1 MAKRH
6 LVKDCDAFTIT
17 SFRKIATTSEREQ
30 AWLNHR
36 AMGVG
41 GSDMSA
47 ILGISSYATPL
58 DVWLSKTGRNNPEKK
73 DSWAIR
79 KGNRLEG
86 ELRQWF
92 KDTHQDMECYDGTN
106 LSLASRQYP
115 HMLASLDGY
124 LYDPS
129 TESFGVL
136 ECKTANSYRAQDWRD
151 EEGNPR
157 IPDYYLV
164 QVQHYLAVTGWQWGY
179 VIADTSGVEPL
190 IIRFERDEEDI
201 AVIVKAATEFWRFVE
216 SGEMPA
222 LSNADDV
229 RKVYP
234 EPTEELEDMSDDDD
248 LYDLMQTYAEAQQ
261 QAKEAETKADSLK
274 NQLIARIGPRE
285 GLSCGGYKATFKT
298 VHRKG
303 YTKVIEPSDSRV
315 FRFSKPKRKEDA

>member
-1 MAKRH
+1 MKRH
-6 LVKDCDAFTIT
+6 LIKDCDAFTVT
-17 SFRKIATTSEREQ
+17 SFRNLRSKAEREQ
-30 AWLNHR
+30 AWLEHR
-36 AMGVG
+36 TKGVG

-47 ILGISSYATPL
+47 ILGISHYATPL
-58 DVWLSKTGRNNPEKK
+58 DVWLSKTGRNNPEKL

-79 KGNRLEG
+79 KGNRMEG

-92 KDTHQDMECYDGTN
+92 KDTHPELEVWDGTD
-106 LSLASRQYP
+106 LSLTSRHYP

-124 LYDPS
+124 IYDPT

-151 EEGNPR
+151 DDGNPC
-157 IPDYYLV
+157 IPDYYAC

-201 AVIVKAATEFWRFVE
+201 AAIVNAAQNFWWFVQ

-222 LSNADDV
+222 LSNAEDV

-234 EPTEELEDMSDDDD
+234 EPTEELEDCSDDDD
-248 LYDLMQTYAEAQQ
+248 LYGLMQTYAAAQQ

-274 NQLIARIGPRE
+274 NQLITRIGPRE
-285 GLSCGGYKATFKT
+285 GLSCGGYKATSKT

-303 YTKVIEPSDSRV
+303 YTKVVEPSDSRV
-315 FRFSKPKRKEDA
+315 FRFSKPKTKNE

>member
-1 MAKRH
+1 MKRH
-6 LVKDCDAFTIT
+6 FIKDCDAFTVT
-17 SFRKIATTSEREQ
+17 SFRNLRKKSEREQ
-30 AWLNHR
+30 AWLEHR
-36 AMGVG
+36 TKGVG

-47 ILGISSYATPL
+47 ILGISHYATPL
-58 DVWLSKTGRNNPEKK
+58 DIWLSKTGRNNPEKK

-79 KGNRLEG
+79 KGNRMEG

-92 KDTHQDMECYDGTN
+92 KDTHPELEVWDGTD
-106 LSLASRQYP
+106 LSLTSRNYP

-124 LYDPS
+124 LYDPAS
-129 TESFGVL
+129 ESFGVL

-151 EEGNPR
+151 DDGNPC

-201 AVIVKAATEFWRFVE
+201 AAIVNAAQNFWWFVK

-222 LSNADDV
+222 LSNAEDV

-234 EPTEELEDMSDDDD
+234 EPVEELEDMSDDDD
-248 LYDLMQTYAEAQQ
+248 LYDLMQSYADAQSKAKQAEA
-261 QAKEAETKADSLK
+261 KADSLK
-274 NQLIARIGPRE
+274 NQLIACIGPRE

-303 YTKVIEPSDSRV
+303 YTKVVEPSDSRV

>member
-1 MAKRH
+1 MKRH
-6 LVKDCDAFTIT
+6 LIKDCDAFTVT
-17 SFRKIATTSEREQ
+17 SFRKIATTFEREQ
-30 AWLNHR
+30 AWLEHR
-36 AMGVG
+36 TKGVG

-47 ILGISSYATPL
+47 ILGISHYATPL
-58 DVWLSKTGRNNPEKK
+58 DIWLSKTGRNVPEKK

-79 KGNRLEG
+79 KGNSLEKD
-86 ELRQWF
+86 LRQWF
-92 KDTHQDMECYDGTN
+92 KDTHPDMECYDGTN
-106 LSLASRQYP
+106 LSLTSRHYP

-124 LYDPS
+124 LYDPA

-136 ECKTANSYRAQDWRD
+136 ECKTANSYRAADWRD
-151 EEGNPR
+151 DDGNPC

-201 AVIVKAATEFWRFVE
+201 AAIVNAATNFWRFVE
-216 SGEMPA
+216 SGQMPA

-234 EPTEELEDMSDDDD
+234 EPTEELEDCSDDDD
-248 LYDLMQTYAEAQQ
+248 LYDLMQTYAAAQQ
-261 QAKEAETKADSLK
+261 QAEEAEAKADSLK
-274 NQLIARIGPRE
+274 NQLIACIGPRE

-303 YTKVIEPSDSRV
+303 YTKVVELSDSRV
-315 FRFSKPKRKEDA
+315 FRFSKSKTKNE

>member
-1 MAKRH
+1 MKRH
-6 LVKDCDAFTIT
+6 LIKDCDAFTVT
-17 SFRKIATTSEREQ
+17 SFKKLRTKDERER
-30 AWLNHR
+30 AWLEHR
-36 AMGVG
+36 TKGVG

-47 ILGISSYATPL
+47 ILGISKFSTPL
-58 DVWLSKTGRNNPEKK
+58 GIWLSKTVRNIPEK

-79 KGNRLEG
+79 KGKHDEPL
-86 ELRQWF
+86 LRQWF
-92 KDTHQDMECYDGTN
+92 RDLHPELEVRDGTD
-106 LSLASRQYP
+106 LSLTSRNYP

-124 LYDPS
+124 LYDPA

-151 EEGNPR
+151 DDGNPC

-190 IIRFERDEEDI
+190 IIRFNRDEEDI
-201 AVIVKAATEFWRFVE
+201 AVIVRAAEEFWRFVE

-248 LYDLMQTYAEAQQ
+248 LYDLMQSYADAQA
-261 QAKEAETKADSLK
+261 QAKQAETRADSLK

-285 GLSCGGYKATFKT
+285 GLTCGGFHATFKT

-303 YTKVIEPSDSRV
+303 YTKVVEPSDSRV
-315 FRFSKPKRKEDA
+315 FRFSRPKPGKES

>member
-1 MAKRH
+1 MKRH
-6 LVKDCDAFTIT
+6 LIKDCDAFTVT

-36 AMGVG
+36 ATGVG

-47 ILGISSYATPL
+47 ILGISHYATPL
-58 DVWLSKTGRNNPEKK
+58 DIWLSKTGRNHPEKK

-79 KGNRLEG
+79 KGNGLEKD
-86 ELRQWF
+86 LRQWF
-92 KDTHQDMECYDGTN
+92 KDTHPDMECYDGTN
-106 LSLASRQYP
+106 LSLTSRHYP

-151 EEGNPR
+151 DDGNPC

-164 QVQHYLAVTGWQWGY
+164 QVQHYMAVTGWQWGY

-201 AVIVKAATEFWRFVE
+201 AAIVNAATNFWQFVE
-216 SGEMPA
+216 SGQMPA

-248 LYDLMQTYAEAQQ
+248 LYDLMQSYAAAQR

-274 NQLIARIGPRE
+274 NQLITRIGPRE

-303 YTKVIEPSDSRV
+303 YTKVVEPSDSRV
-315 FRFSKPKRKEDA
+315 FRFSKPKTK

>member
-1 MAKRH
+1 MKRH
-6 LVKDCDAFTIT
+6 IIKDCDAFTVT

-36 AMGVG
+36 ATGVG

-47 ILGISSYATPL
+47 ILGISHYATPL
-58 DVWLSKTGRNNPEKK
+58 DIWLSKTGRNHPEKK

-79 KGNRLEG
+79 KGNSLEKD
-86 ELRQWF
+86 LRQWF
-92 KDTHQDMECYDGTN
+92 KDTHPDMECYDGTN
-106 LSLASRQYP
+106 LSLTSRHYP

-124 LYDPS
+124 IYDPAS
-129 TESFGVL
+129 ESFGVL

-151 EEGNPR
+151 DDGNPG

-201 AVIVKAATEFWRFVE
+201 AAIVNAATNFWRFVE
-216 SGEMPA
+216 SGQMPA

-229 RKVYP
+229 RKVYT

-248 LYDLMQTYAEAQQ
+248 LYDLMQSYAAAQQ
-261 QAKEAETKADSLK
+261 QAKESETKADSLK

-303 YTKVIEPSDSRV
+303 YTKVVEPSDSRV
-315 FRFSKPKRKEDA
+315 FRFSKPKTK

>member
-1 MAKRH
+1 MKRH
-6 LVKDCDAFTIT
+6 LVKDCDAFTVT

-36 AMGVG
+36 ATGVG

-58 DVWLSKTGRNNPEKK
+58 DIWLSKTGRNNPEKK

-86 ELRQWF
+86 ELRRWF
-92 KDTHQDMECYDGTN
+92 KDTHPDMECYDGTN
-106 LSLASRQYP
+106 LSLASRHYP

-129 TESFGVL
+129 TENFGVL
-136 ECKTANSYRAQDWRD
+136 ECKTANSYRAADWRD

-164 QVQHYLAVTGWQWGY
+164 QVQHYLAVTGWEWGY

-201 AVIVKAATEFWRFVE
+201 AAIVNAAQNFWWFVK

-222 LSNADDV
+222 LSNAEDV

-234 EPTEELEDMSDDDD
+234 EPAEELEDCSDDDD
-248 LYDLMQTYAEAQQ
+248 LYDLMQTYAAVQQ
-261 QAKEAETKADSLK
+261 QAKEAEAKADSLK
-274 NQLIARIGPRE
+274 NQLITRIGPRE

-298 VHRKG
+298 MHRKG
-303 YTKVIEPSDSRV
+303 YTKVVEPSDSRV
-315 FRFSKPKRKEDA
+315 FRFSKPKTK

>member
-1 MAKRH
+1 MKRH
-6 LVKDCDAFTIT
+6 LIKDCDAFTVT
-17 SFRKIATTSEREQ
+17 SFRKIATTFEREQ

-36 AMGVG
+36 ATGVG

-47 ILGISSYATPL
+47 ILGISKFDTPL
-58 DVWLSKTGRNNPEKK
+58 DIWLSKTGRNIPEKK

-79 KGNRLEG
+79 KGKHDEPL
-86 ELRQWF
+86 LRQWF
-92 KDTHQDMECYDGTN
+92 RDLHPELEVRDGTD
-106 LSLASRQYP
+106 LSLTSREHP
-115 HMLASLDGY
+115 HMIASLDGY
-124 LYDPS
+124 LYDPA

-136 ECKTANSYRAQDWRD
+136 ECKTANSFRAQDWRD
-151 EEGNPR
+151 NDGNPC

-201 AVIVKAATEFWRFVE
+201 AVIVRAAAEFWRFVE

-222 LSNADDV
+222 LSNAEDV
-229 RKVYP
+229 RKIYP

-248 LYDLMQTYAEAQQ
+248 LYDLMKRYSFASIMAKDYQQ
-261 QAKEAETKADSLK
+261 QSDTLK

-285 GLSCGGYKATFKT
+285 GLTCGGYKATFKT

-303 YTKVIEPSDSRV
+303 YTKVVEPSDSRV
-315 FRFSKPKRKEDA
+315 FRFSKPKTK

>member
-1 MAKRH
+1 MKRH
-6 LVKDCDAFTIT
+6 LIKDCDAFTVT
-17 SFRKIATTSEREQ
+17 SFRNLRSKAEREQ
-30 AWLNHR
+30 AWLEHR
-36 AMGVG
+36 TKGVG

-47 ILGISSYATPL
+47 ILGISNYATPL
-58 DVWLSKTGRNNPEKK
+58 DIWLSKTGRNNPEKL

-79 KGNRLEG
+79 KGNSLEKD
-86 ELRQWF
+86 LRQWF
-92 KDTHQDMECYDGTN
+92 KDTHPDMECYDGTN
-106 LSLASRQYP
+106 LSLTSRHCP

-124 LYDPS
+124 LYDPA

-151 EEGNPR
+151 DDGNPR
-157 IPDYYLV
+157 IPDYYMA

-201 AVIVKAATEFWRFVE
+201 AAIVNAAQNFWWFVK

-234 EPTEELEDMSDDDD
+234 EPVEELEDCSDDDD
-248 LYDLMQTYAEAQQ
+248 LYDLMQTYAAAQQ

-285 GLSCGGYKATFKT
+285 GLTCGGYKATFKT

-315 FRFSKPKRKEDA
+315 FRFSKPKTK

>member
-6 LVKDCDAFTIT
+6 LIKDCDAFTIT

-47 ILGISSYATPL
+47 ILGISHYATPL
-58 DVWLSKTGRNNPEKK
+58 DIWLSKTGRNNPEKK

-129 TESFGVL
+129 AESFGVL

-151 EEGNPR
+151 EDGSPC

-216 SGEMPA
+216 SGQMPA

-248 LYDLMQTYAEAQQ
+248 LYDLMQHYADAA
-261 QAKEAETKADSLK
+261 AKEAEYKALK
-274 NQLIARIGPRE
+274 ESFKNSLIANIGPRE
-285 GLSCGGYKATFKT
+285 GLTCGGYKATFKT

-303 YTKVIEPSDSRV
+303 YTRVVEPSDNRE
-315 FRFSKPKRKEDA
+315 FRFSKPKTKNE

>member
-1 MAKRH
+1 MKRH
-6 LVKDCDAFTIT
+6 LIKDCDAFTVT

-36 AMGVG
+36 ATGVG

-73 DSWAIR
+73 NSWAIR

-92 KDTHQDMECYDGTN
+92 KDTHPDMECYDGTN
-106 LSLASRQYP
+106 LSLTSRHHP

-124 LYDPS
+124 LYDPA

-151 EEGNPR
+151 DDGNPR
-157 IPDYYLV
+157 IPDYYAC

-201 AVIVKAATEFWRFVE
+201 AAIVNAAQNFWWFVK

-234 EPTEELEDMSDDDD
+234 EPAEELEDCSDDDD
-248 LYDLMQTYAEAQQ
+248 LYDLMQTYAAAQQ

-274 NQLIARIGPRE
+274 NQLITRIGPRE
-285 GLSCGGYKATFKT
+285 GLTCGGYKATFKT
-298 VHRKG
+298 MHRKG
-303 YTKVIEPSDSRV
+303 YTKVVEPSDSRV
-315 FRFSKPKRKEDA
+315 FRFSKPKTK

>member
-1 MAKRH
+1 MKRH
-6 LVKDCDAFTIT
+6 LIKDCDAFTVT

-36 AMGVG
+36 TTGVG

-47 ILGISSYATPL
+47 ILGISHYATPL
-58 DVWLSKTGRNNPEKK
+58 DIWLSKTGRNNPEKK

-79 KGNRLEG
+79 KGNSLEKD
-86 ELRQWF
+86 LRQWF
-92 KDTHQDMECYDGTN
+92 KDTHPDMECYDGTN
-106 LSLASRQYP
+106 LSLTSRHYP

-157 IPDYYLV
+157 IPDYYAC
-164 QVQHYLAVTGWQWGY
+164 QVQHYLAVTGWNWGY
-179 VIADTSGVEPL
+179 IIADTSGVEPL

-201 AVIVKAATEFWRFVE
+201 AAIVNAATNFWWFVE
-216 SGEMPA
+216 SGQMPA
-222 LSNADDV
+222 LSNAEDV

-234 EPTEELEDMSDDDD
+234 EPTEELEDCSDDDD
-248 LYDLMQTYAEAQQ
+248 LYDLMQTYEAAQQ

-274 NQLIARIGPRE
+274 NQLITRIGPRE

-303 YTKVIEPSDSRV
+303 YTKVVEPSDSRV
-315 FRFSKPKRKEDA
+315 FRFSKPKTKNE

>member
-6 LVKDCDAFTIT
+6 LIKDCDAFTVT

-36 AMGVG
+36 TTGVG

-47 ILGISSYATPL
+47 ILGISHYATPL
-58 DVWLSKTGRNNPEKK
+58 DIWLSKTGRNNPEKK

-92 KDTHQDMECYDGTN
+92 KDTHPELEVRDGTD
-106 LSLASRQYP
+106 LSLTSRQYP

-124 LYDPS
+124 LYDPAS
-129 TESFGVL
+129 ESFGVL

-151 EEGNPR
+151 DDGSPC

-201 AVIVKAATEFWRFVE
+201 AAIVRAATEFWRFVE
-216 SGEMPA
+216 SGQMPA
-222 LSNADDV
+222 L
-229 RKVYP
+229 
-234 EPTEELEDMSDDDD
+234 
-248 LYDLMQTYAEAQQ
+248 
-261 QAKEAETKADSLK
+261 
-274 NQLIARIGPRE
+274 
-285 GLSCGGYKATFKT
+285 
-298 VHRKG
+298 
-303 YTKVIEPSDSRV
+303 
-315 FRFSKPKRKEDA
+315 

>member
-1 MAKRH
+1 MKRH
-6 LVKDCDAFTIT
+6 LIKDCDAFTVT

-36 AMGVG
+36 TTGVG

-47 ILGISSYATPL
+47 ILGISHYATPL
-58 DVWLSKTGRNNPEKK
+58 DIWLSKTGRNNPEKL

-79 KGNRLEG
+79 KGNSLEKD
-86 ELRQWF
+86 LRQWF
-92 KDTHQDMECYDGTN
+92 KDTHPDMECYDGTN
-106 LSLASRQYP
+106 LSLTSRHHP

-151 EEGNPR
+151 DDGNPR
-157 IPDYYLV
+157 IPDYYMV
-164 QVQHYLAVTGWQWGY
+164 QVQHYLAVTGWNWGY

-190 IIRFERDEEDI
+190 IIRFERDDEDI
-201 AVIVKAATEFWRFVE
+201 NVIVKAASEFWRFVE
-216 SGEMPA
+216 SGQMPA

-234 EPTEELEDMSDDDD
+234 EPTEQLEDLSDDDD
-248 LYDLMQTYAEAQQ
+248 LYDLMKTYAAAQR
-261 QAKEAETKADSLK
+261 QAKEAEAKADSLK

-285 GLSCGGYKATFKT
+285 GLTCGGYKATFKT

-303 YTKVIEPSDSRV
+303 YTIEPSDSRV
-315 FRFSKPKRKEDA
+315 FRFSKPKTK

>member
-1 MAKRH
+1 MKRH
-6 LVKDCDAFTIT
+6 LIKDCDAFTIT

-36 AMGVG
+36 AKGVG

-47 ILGISSYATPL
+47 ILGISHYATPL
-58 DVWLSKTGRNNPEKK
+58 DVWLSKTGRNIPEKK

-92 KDTHQDMECYDGTN
+92 KDTHPDMECYDGTN
-106 LSLASRQYP
+106 LSLTSRHYP

-124 LYDPS
+124 IYDPAS
-129 TESFGVL
+129 ESFGVL

-151 EEGNPR
+151 DDGNPC
-157 IPDYYLV
+157 IPDYYAC
-164 QVQHYLAVTGWQWGY
+164 QVQHYLAVTGWEWGY

-190 IIRFERDEEDI
+190 IIRFERDDEDVN
-201 AVIVKAATEFWRFVE
+201 VIVKAATEFWRFVE
-216 SGEMPA
+216 SGQMPA

-229 RKVYP
+229 RKVYT

-248 LYDLMQTYAEAQQ
+248 LYDLMQSYEAAQQ

-303 YTKVIEPSDSRV
+303 YTKVVEPSDSRV
-315 FRFSKPKRKEDA
+315 FRFSKPKTK

>member
-6 LVKDCDAFTIT
+6 LIKDCDAFTVT

-36 AMGVG
+36 TTGVG

-47 ILGISSYATPL
+47 ILGISHYATPL
-58 DVWLSKTGRNNPEKK
+58 DIWLSKTGRNNPEKK

-79 KGNRLEG
+79 KGNSLEKD
-86 ELRQWF
+86 LRQWF
-92 KDTHQDMECYDGTN
+92 KDTHPDMECYDGTD
-106 LSLASRQYP
+106 LSLTSRHYP

-151 EEGNPR
+151 DDGNPC

-201 AVIVKAATEFWRFVE
+201 AAIVNAAQNFWWFVK

-222 LSNADDV
+222 LSNAEDV

-248 LYDLMQTYAEAQQ
+248 LYDLMQTYAAAQQ

-274 NQLIARIGPRE
+274 NQLITRIGPRE
-285 GLSCGGYKATFKT
+285 GLTCGGYRATFKT

-303 YTKVIEPSDSRV
+303 YTKVVEPSDSRV
-315 FRFSKPKRKEDA
+315 FRFSKPKTK

>member
-1 MAKRH
+1 MKRH
-6 LVKDCDAFTIT
+6 LIKDCDAFTIT

-36 AMGVG
+36 TTGVG

-47 ILGISSYATPL
+47 ILGISHYTTPL
-58 DVWLSKTGRNNPEKK
+58 DIWLSKTGRNNPEKL

-79 KGNRLEG
+79 KGNSLEKD
-86 ELRQWF
+86 LRQWF
-92 KDTHQDMECYDGTN
+92 KDTHPDMECYDGTN
-106 LSLASRQYP
+106 LSLTSRHYP

-124 LYDPS
+124 LYDPA

-151 EEGNPR
+151 DDGNPC
-157 IPDYYLV
+157 IPDYYAC
-164 QVQHYLAVTGWQWGY
+164 QVQHYLAVTGWDWGY

-190 IIRFERDEEDI
+190 IIRFERDDEDI
-201 AVIVKAATEFWRFVE
+201 NVIVKAASEFWRFVE
-216 SGEMPA
+216 SGQMPA

-234 EPTEELEDMSDDDD
+234 ESTEQLEDLSDDDD
-248 LYDLMQTYAEAQQ
+248 LYDLMKTYAAAQR

-303 YTKVIEPSDSRV
+303 YTKVVEPSDSRE
-315 FRFSKPKRKEDA
+315 FRFSKPKTK

>member
-1 MAKRH
+1 MKRH
-6 LVKDCDAFTIT
+6 LIKDCDAFTVT
-17 SFRKIATTSEREQ
+17 SFRNLRSKAERES
-30 AWLNHR
+30 AWLEHR
-36 AMGVG
+36 TKGAG

-47 ILGISSYATPL
+47 ILGISKFDTPL
-58 DVWLSKTGRNNPEKK
+58 DIWLSKTGRNVPEKL

-79 KGNRLEG
+79 KGKHDEPL
-86 ELRQWF
+86 LRQWF
-92 KDTHQDMECYDGTN
+92 RDLHPELEVRDGTD
-106 LSLASRQYP
+106 LSLTSRHYP

-124 LYDPS
+124 LYDPA

-136 ECKTANSYRAQDWRD
+136 ECKTANSYRAADWRD

-164 QVQHYLAVTGWQWGY
+164 QVQHYLAVTGWNWGY

-201 AVIVKAATEFWRFVE
+201 AVIVKAATEFWRIVE
-216 SGEMPA
+216 SGQMPA
-222 LSNADDV
+222 LSNAEDV

-234 EPTEELEDMSDDDD
+234 EPTEQLEDLSDDDD
-248 LYDLMQTYAEAQQ
+248 LYDLMQHYADAA
-261 QAKEAETKADSLK
+261 AKEKEYASLK
-274 NQLIARIGPRE
+274 ESFKNSLIAQIGPRE

-303 YTKVIEPSDSRV
+303 YTKVVEPSDNRE
-315 FRFSKPKRKEDA
+315 FRFSKPKTK

>member
-1 MAKRH
+1 MKRH
-6 LVKDCDAFTIT
+6 LIKGCDAFTVT
-17 SFRKIATTSEREQ
+17 SFRNLRSKAEREQ
-30 AWLNHR
+30 AWLEHR
-36 AMGVG
+36 TKGVG

-47 ILGISSYATPL
+47 ILGISHYATPL
-58 DVWLSKTGRNNPEKK
+58 DIWLSKTGRNIPEKL

-92 KDTHQDMECYDGTN
+92 KDTHPDMECYDGTG
-106 LSLASRQYP
+106 LSLTSLQYP

-124 LYDPS
+124 LYDPA

-136 ECKTANSYRAQDWRD
+136 ECKTANSYRAADWRD
-151 EEGNPR
+151 DDGNPR

-164 QVQHYLAVTGWQWGY
+164 QVQHYLAVTGWEWGY

-201 AVIVKAATEFWRFVE
+201 AVIVNASTEFWRFVE
-216 SGEMPA
+216 SGQMPA

-229 RKVYP
+229 REVYP
-234 EPTEELEDMSDDDD
+234 EPTEQLEDMSDDDD
-248 LYDLMQTYAEAQQ
+248 LYDLMQSYADAQAQAKQAEA
-261 QAKEAETKADSLK
+261 KADSLK
-274 NQLIARIGPRE
+274 NQLIACIGPRE

-303 YTKVIEPSDSRV
+303 YTKVVEPSDSRV
-315 FRFSKPKRKEDA
+315 FRFSKPKTK

>member
-1 MAKRH
+1 MKRH
-6 LVKDCDAFTIT
+6 LIKDCDAFTVT
-17 SFRKIATTSEREQ
+17 SFRKIATTSEREV
-30 AWLNHR
+30 AWLNNR
-36 AMGVG
+36 AKGVG

-47 ILGISSYATPL
+47 ILGISHYATPL
-58 DVWLSKTGRNNPEKK
+58 DIWLSKTGRNNPEKK

-92 KDTHQDMECYDGTN
+92 KDTHTELEVWDGTD
-106 LSLASRQYP
+106 LSLTSRHYP

-124 LYDPS
+124 IYDPA

-151 EEGNPR
+151 DDGNPR

-164 QVQHYLAVTGWQWGY
+164 QVQHYLAVTGWEWGY

-201 AVIVKAATEFWRFVE
+201 AVIVRAATEFWRFVE
-216 SGEMPA
+216 SGQMPA

-234 EPTEELEDMSDDDD
+234 EPTEELEDMSADDD
-248 LYDLMQTYAEAQQ
+248 LYDLLQSIEAAKA
-261 QAKEAETKADSLK
+261 QAKEAKTKIESLEDK
-274 NQLIARIGPRE
+274 VAVRIGPRE
-285 GLSCGGYKATFKT
+285 GATCRGYKVTFKT

-303 YTKVIEPSDSRV
+303 YTRVVEPSDSSV
-315 FRFSKPKRKEDA
+315 FRFSKPKTK

>member
-1 MAKRH
+1 MKRH
-6 LVKDCDAFTIT
+6 FIKDCDAFTVT

-30 AWLNHR
+30 EWLNHR
-36 AMGVG
+36 ATGVG

-47 ILGISSYATPL
+47 ILGISHYATPL
-58 DVWLSKTGRNNPEKK
+58 DIWLSKTGRNNPEKK

-79 KGNRLEG
+79 KGKHDEPL
-86 ELRQWF
+86 LRQWF
-92 KDTHQDMECYDGTN
+92 RDLHPELEVRDGTD
-106 LSLASRQYP
+106 LSLTSRQYP

-151 EEGNPR
+151 DDGNPR

-164 QVQHYLAVTGWQWGY
+164 QVQHYLAVTGWEWGY

-201 AVIVKAATEFWRFVE
+201 AAIVNAAQNFWWFVK

-222 LSNADDV
+222 LSNAEDV

-234 EPTEELEDMSDDDD
+234 EPTEELENCSDDDD
-248 LYDLMQTYAEAQQ
+248 LYDLMQTYAAAQQ

-274 NQLIARIGPRE
+274 NQLITRIGPRE
-285 GLSCGGYKATFKT
+285 GLCCGGYKATFKT

-303 YTKVIEPSDSRV
+303 YTKVVEPSDSRV
-315 FRFSKPKRKEDA
+315 FRFSKPKTK

>member
-1 MAKRH
+1 MKRH
-6 LVKDCDAFTIT
+6 LIKDCDAFTIT

-36 AMGVG
+36 AKGVG

-58 DVWLSKTGRNNPEKK
+58 DIWLSKTGRNVPEKK

-92 KDTHQDMECYDGTN
+92 KDTHPDMECYDGTN
-106 LSLASRQYP
+106 LSLTSRHYP

-124 LYDPS
+124 IYDPA

-151 EEGNPR
+151 DDGNPC

-164 QVQHYLAVTGWQWGY
+164 QVQHYMAVTGWEWGC

-201 AVIVKAATEFWRFVE
+201 AAIVNAATNFWRFVE
-216 SGEMPA
+216 SGQMPA
-222 LSNADDV
+222 LSNAEDV

-234 EPTEELEDMSDDDD
+234 EPTEELEDCSDDDD
-248 LYDLMQTYAEAQQ
+248 LYDLMQTYAAAQR

-274 NQLIARIGPRE
+274 NQLITRIGPRE

-303 YTKVIEPSDSRV
+303 YTKVVEPSDSRV
-315 FRFSKPKRKEDA
+315 FRFSKPKTGKES

>member
-47 ILGISSYATPL
+47 ILGISHYATPL
-58 DVWLSKTGRNNPEKK
+58 DIWLSKTGRNNPEKK

-92 KDTHQDMECYDGTN
+92 KDTHPELEVRDGTD
-106 LSLASRQYP
+106 LSLTSRHYP

-151 EEGNPR
+151 DDGNPC

-201 AVIVKAATEFWRFVE
+201 AAIVNAVQNFWWFVK

-222 LSNADDV
+222 LSNAEDV

-234 EPTEELEDMSDDDD
+234 EPVEELEDMSDDDD
-248 LYDLMQTYAEAQQ
+248 LYDLMQTYAAAQQ

-274 NQLIARIGPRE
+274 NQLITRIGPRE
-285 GLSCGGYKATFKT
+285 GLTCGGYRATFKT

-303 YTKVIEPSDSRV
+303 YTKVVEPSDSRV
-315 FRFSKPKRKEDA
+315 FRFSKPKTKNE

>member
-1 MAKRH
+1 MKRH
-6 LVKDCDAFTIT
+6 IIHDCDAFTVT
-17 SFRKIATTSEREQ
+17 SFRKIATTSEREA

-36 AMGVG
+36 AKGVG

-47 ILGISSYATPL
+47 ILGISHYATPL
-58 DVWLSKTGRNNPEKK
+58 DIWLSKTGRNNSEKK

-79 KGNRLEG
+79 KGNSLEKD
-86 ELRQWF
+86 LRQWF

-106 LSLASRQYP
+106 LSLTSLQYP

-124 LYDPS
+124 LYDPA

-136 ECKTANSYRAQDWRD
+136 ECKTANSYRASDWRD
-151 EEGNPR
+151 DDGNPR

-164 QVQHYLAVTGWQWGY
+164 QVQHYLAVTGWNWGY

-201 AVIVKAATEFWRFVE
+201 AAIVNAAQNFWRFVQ

-222 LSNADDV
+222 LSNEDDV

-234 EPTEELEDMSDDDD
+234 EPAEELEDMSDDDD
-248 LYDLMQTYAEAQQ
+248 LYDLMQSYADAQSQAKQAEA
-261 QAKEAETKADSLK
+261 KADSLK

-303 YTKVIEPSDSRV
+303 YTKVVEPSDSRV

>member
-6 LVKDCDAFTIT
+6 LIKDCGAFTVT
-17 SFRKIATTSEREQ
+17 SFRNLRSKAEREQ
-30 AWLNHR
+30 AWLEHR
-36 AMGVG
+36 TKGVG

-47 ILGISSYATPL
+47 ILGISKFDTPL
-58 DVWLSKTGRNNPEKK
+58 DIWLSKTGRDVPEKQ

-79 KGNRLEG
+79 KGKHDEPLLRDWFRDLHPELEV
-86 ELRQWF
+86 R
-92 KDTHQDMECYDGTN
+92 DGTD
-106 LSLASRQYP
+106 LSLTSRRYP
-115 HMLASLDGY
+115 HLLASLDGY
-124 LYDPS
+124 LYDPA

-151 EEGNPR
+151 DDGNPC

-164 QVQHYLAVTGWQWGY
+164 QVQHYMAVTGWQWGY

-201 AVIVKAATEFWRFVE
+201 AAIVNAATNFWRFVE
-216 SGEMPA
+216 SGQMPA

-248 LYDLMQTYAEAQQ
+248 LYDLMQSYAAAQQ

-274 NQLIARIGPRE
+274 NQLITRIGPRE

-303 YTKVIEPSDSRV
+303 YTKVVEPSDSRV
-315 FRFSKPKRKEDA
+315 FRFSKTKTKNE

>member
-1 MAKRH
+1 MKRH
-6 LVKDCDAFTIT
+6 LIKDCDAFTVT

-36 AMGVG
+36 TTGVG

-47 ILGISSYATPL
+47 ILGISHYATPL
-58 DVWLSKTGRNNPEKK
+58 DIWLSKTGRNNPEKL

-79 KGNRLEG
+79 KGNSLEKD
-86 ELRQWF
+86 LRQWF
-92 KDTHQDMECYDGTN
+92 KDTHPDMECYDGTN
-106 LSLASRQYP
+106 LSLTSRHHP

-124 LYDPS
+124 LYDPA

-151 EEGNPR
+151 DDGNPC
-157 IPDYYLV
+157 IPDYYAC
-164 QVQHYLAVTGWQWGY
+164 QVQHYLAVTGWNWGY

-201 AVIVKAATEFWRFVE
+201 AAIVNAAQNFWWFVK

-222 LSNADDV
+222 LSNAEDV

-234 EPTEELEDMSDDDD
+234 EPTEQLEDLSDDDD
-248 LYDLMQTYAEAQQ
+248 LYDLMQSYAAAMR
-261 QAKEAETKADSLK
+261 QAKEAEAKADSLK

-303 YTKVIEPSDSRV
+303 YTKVVEPSDSRV
-315 FRFSKPKRKEDA
+315 FRFSKPKTK

>member
-1 MAKRH
+1 MKRH
-6 LVKDCDAFTIT
+6 LIKDCDAFTVT
-17 SFRKIATTSEREQ
+17 SFRNLRSKAEREQ
-30 AWLNHR
+30 AWLEHR
-36 AMGVG
+36 TKGVG

-47 ILGISSYATPL
+47 ILGISHYATPL
-58 DVWLSKTGRNNPEKK
+58 DVWLSKTGRNNPEKL

-79 KGNRLEG
+79 KGNRMEG

-92 KDTHQDMECYDGTN
+92 KDTHPELEVWDGTD
-106 LSLASRQYP
+106 LSLTSRHYP

-124 LYDPS
+124 IYDPT

-151 EEGNPR
+151 DDGNPC
-157 IPDYYLV
+157 IPDYYAC

-201 AVIVKAATEFWRFVE
+201 AAIVNAAQNFWWFVQ

-222 LSNADDV
+222 LSNAEDV

-234 EPTEELEDMSDDDD
+234 EPTEELEDCSDDDD
-248 LYDLMQTYAEAQQ
+248 LYGLMQTYAAAQQ

-274 NQLIARIGPRE
+274 NQLITRIGPRE

-303 YTKVIEPSDSRV
+303 YTKVVEPSDSRV
-315 FRFSKPKRKEDA
+315 FRFSKPKTKNE

>member
-1 MAKRH
+1 MKRH
-6 LVKDCDAFTIT
+6 LIKDCDAFTIT
-17 SFRKIATTSEREQ
+17 SFKKLRTKAEREQ
-30 AWLNHR
+30 AWLEHR
-36 AMGVG
+36 TKGVG

-47 ILGISSYATPL
+47 ILGISNYATPL
-58 DVWLSKTGRNNPEKK
+58 DIWLSKTGRNNPEKL

-79 KGNRLEG
+79 KGNSLEKDLRDWFRDLHP
-86 ELRQWF
+86 ELEVRG
-92 KDTHQDMECYDGTN
+92 GTD
-106 LSLASRQYP
+106 LSLTSRQYS

-124 LYDPS
+124 IYDPS

-201 AVIVKAATEFWRFVE
+201 AVIVKAASEFWRFVE
-216 SGEMPA
+216 SGQMPA

-248 LYDLMQTYAEAQQ
+248 LYDLMQTYAAAQQ

-285 GLSCGGYKATFKT
+285 GLSCGGYSATFKT

-303 YTKVIEPSDSRV
+303 YTKVVEPSDSRV
-315 FRFSKPKRKEDA
+315 FRFSKPKTK

>member
-1 MAKRH
+1 MKRH
-6 LVKDCDAFTIT
+6 LIKDCDAFTVT
-17 SFRKIATTSEREQ
+17 SFRKIATTFEREQ
-30 AWLNHR
+30 AWLEHR
-36 AMGVG
+36 TKGVG

-47 ILGISSYATPL
+47 ILGISHYATPL
-58 DVWLSKTGRNNPEKK
+58 DIWLSKTGRNVPEKK

-79 KGNRLEG
+79 KGNSLEKD
-86 ELRQWF
+86 LRQWF
-92 KDTHQDMECYDGTN
+92 KDTHPDMECYDGTN
-106 LSLASRQYP
+106 LSLTSRHYP

-124 LYDPS
+124 LYDPA

-136 ECKTANSYRAQDWRD
+136 ECKTANSYRAADWRD
-151 EEGNPR
+151 DDGNPC

-201 AVIVKAATEFWRFVE
+201 AAIVNAATNFWRFVE
-216 SGEMPA
+216 SGQMPA

-234 EPTEELEDMSDDDD
+234 EPTEELEDCSDDDD
-248 LYDLMQTYAEAQQ
+248 LYDLMQTYAAAQQ
-261 QAKEAETKADSLK
+261 QAEEAEAKADSLK
-274 NQLIARIGPRE
+274 NQLIACIGPRE

-303 YTKVIEPSDSRV
+303 YTKVVEPSDSRV
-315 FRFSKPKRKEDA
+315 FRFSKSKTKNE

>member
-6 LVKDCDAFTIT
+6 LIKGCDAFTVT

-36 AMGVG
+36 ATGVG

-47 ILGISSYATPL
+47 ILGISHYATPL
-58 DVWLSKTGRNNPEKK
+58 DIWLSKTGRNHPEKK

-92 KDTHQDMECYDGTN
+92 KDTHPDMECYDGTN
-106 LSLASRQYP
+106 LSLTSRHYP

-124 LYDPS
+124 LYDQS

-151 EEGNPR
+151 DDGNPC

-190 IIRFERDEEDI
+190 IIRFERDEEDM
-201 AVIVKAATEFWRFVE
+201 AAIVRAATEFWRFVE
-216 SGEMPA
+216 SGQMPA
-222 LSNADDV
+222 LSSADDV

-234 EPTEELEDMSDDDD
+234 EPTEELEDMSADDD
-248 LYDLMQTYAEAQQ
+248 LYDLMQTYAAAQQ

-274 NQLIARIGPRE
+274 NQLITRIGPRE
-285 GLSCGGYKATFKT
+285 GLTCGGYRATFKT

-303 YTKVIEPSDSRV
+303 YTKVVEPSDSRV
-315 FRFSKPKRKEDA
+315 FRFSKPKTKNE

>member
-1 MAKRH
+1 MKRH
-6 LVKDCDAFTIT
+6 LIKDCDAFTVT
-17 SFRKIATTSEREQ
+17 SFRKIATTFEREQ

-36 AMGVG
+36 AKGVG

-47 ILGISSYATPL
+47 ILGISAYATPL
-58 DVWLSKTGRNNPEKK
+58 DIWLSKTGRNVPEKK

-79 KGNRLEG
+79 KGNSLEKD
-86 ELRQWF
+86 LRQWF
-92 KDTHQDMECYDGTN
+92 KDTHPDMECYDGTN
-106 LSLASRQYP
+106 LSLTSRHYP

-151 EEGNPR
+151 DDGNPC

-164 QVQHYLAVTGWQWGY
+164 QVQHYMAVTGWQWGY

-201 AVIVKAATEFWRFVE
+201 AAIVNAATNFWRFVE
-216 SGEMPA
+216 SGQMPA

-248 LYDLMQTYAEAQQ
+248 LYDLMQSYAAAQR

-274 NQLIARIGPRE
+274 NQLITRIGPRE

-303 YTKVIEPSDSRV
+303 YTKVVEPSDSRV
-315 FRFSKPKRKEDA
+315 FRFSKPKTKNE